1 MHRNDY
7 SLIANHELRNILR
20 NVCNDPRDLPGRKEL
35 RAQLVDA
42 LPDAEAD
49 VIDALMV
56 KAEEFART
64 AVDPGARWDL
74 RASADALTL
83 HVLKTYQAADRLVPE
98 VEDVTP
104 IDVGAALDAID
115 DFDPTQKALR
125 AIEAQHK
132 AAELEGNRVRQLGGS

>member
-1 MHRNDY
+1 MHRSDY
-7 SLIANHELRNILR
+7 QLIANHELRNILR

-35 RAQLVDA
+35 RAQLVGA

-74 RASADALTL
+74 RASPDALTL
-83 HVLKTYQAADRLVPE
+83 HILKAYQAADRLIPS
-98 VEDVTP
+98 EDVEP
-104 IDVGAALDAID
+104 VDVAGVMDSLDNY
-115 DFDPTQKALR
+115 DPTQRNIR
-125 AIEAQHK
+125 AITQAAK
-132 AAELEGNRVRQLGGS
+132 AAELEGNRARMIGGQ